1 MDLNANPEVQAL
13 LQAQL
18 SAHYRETLDE
28 PIPML
33 NDKTPRAC
41 AADPQTRHQVID
53 WLKYLENTNQ
63 HSPQPAYDFGWMWEE
78 LGIERE

>member
-1 MDLNANPEVQAL
+1 MDLNAHPEVQAL

-33 NDKTPRAC
+33 NGKTPRDC
-41 AADPQTRHQVID
+41 AANQQTRHEVVK

-63 HSPQPAYDFGWMWEE
+63 HSPQSAYDFGWMWEE
-78 LGIERE
+78 LGIDRE